1 MTTTFLNNATAGT
14 NYAMACQVSTQYVS
28 RPKQTRPVSFIE
40 GIDQGLLMVGVFC
53 FLVPTM
59 FTSAA
64 FGLQYLLIEDV
75 IAYKYYILLAALAAR
90 VTMAILMKGM
100 AEEKNRSQSIWITL
114 AMIFPAIS
122 LICIA
127 IAGNQ
132 PAAQPVTKQAV
143 QPATAKTAGK
153 QPIQQPAAQK
163 VMAREVFMPRR
174 SQAI

>member
-1 MTTTFLNNATAGT
+1 MTTTYLNNASAAA
-14 NYAMACQVSTQYVS
+14 NYAMPRQVSQPYAAT
-28 RPKQTRPVSFIE
+28 RKQTRPVSLME
-40 GIDQGLLMVGVFC
+40 RIDQGLLMVGIFL

-75 IAYKYYILLAALAAR
+75 IAYKYYILLAAFAAR

-100 AEEKNRSQSIWITL
+100 AEEKNRSQSTWITL
-114 AMIFPAIS
+114 AMIFPALS
-122 LICIA
+122 LICIS

-132 PAAQPVTKQAV
+132 PAAAPVAKKSVQAV
-143 QPATAKTAGK
+143 AAKAPVK
-153 QPIQQPAAQK
+153 QPIQQPVAQK